1 MSVQLAPRKKSASAT
16 VAPPQRAAEL
26 IAERLARFAAD
37 LRAEDIPGPVR
48 QRARHLILDG
58 VGIALASGGYDF
70 AYRTI
75 NAIRALAGPGESI
88 VIGTSLRLP
97 LRDAA
102 FLNGFLIHGLDF
114 DDTHSGGI
122 VHGTSSIFPTA
133 LAIAAQQRA
142 SGAELITAYI
152 IGVEASARLGA
163 VAKGAFHQ
171 IGFHPTGLI
180 GAFGCAL
187 TAGRLM
193 GLTEAQMTMAQGIV
207 LSMASGSLEFLE
219 DGAWNKRM
227 HPGWAAVSGIT
238 AAALAR
244 AGFEG
249 ARRAYEGRFG
259 LFKSHLQAQF
269 DEANLALASAGLGE
283 SWEVMQVAI
292 KPFPACHFTHA
303 CADASIRLVRENG
316 LNAADIEHVRAL
328 VPREVVQ
335 TVCEPVKNKRRPA
348 NSYDAQFSIPFIV
361 AASLLRS
368 RFTLNELDAAT
379 LGDPDIL
386 ALADK
391 VDYEV
396 DPESG
401 FPRHYSGEVIART
414 RDGRT
419 LRRREAVNRG
429 CGDRPLADAEIVAKF
444 NDNAARVMAPAH
456 AERMRIALLGIEDMS
471 DAAALAQSLTRP

>member
-1 MSVQLAPRKKSASAT
+1 MSVQLAPRKPKAAAAQAPAL
-16 VAPPQRAAEL
+16 VAET
-26 IAERLARFAAD
+26 LARFATTLDGAAIPATVRR
-37 LRAEDIPGPVR
+37 RAS
-48 QRARHLILDG
+48 HLILDS
-58 VGIALASGGYDF
+58 VGIALASGTFDF
-70 AYRTI
+70 AHRTI
-75 NAIRALAGPGESI
+75 NAIQSLAGAGDGV
-88 VIGTSLRLP
+88 VIGTNLRLP

-114 DDTHSGGI
+114 DDTHSGGV

-133 LAIAAQQRA
+133 MAVAVQQRA
-142 SGAELITAYI
+142 SGADLVTAYI
-152 IGVEASARLGA
+152 IGMEAVARLGA

-244 AGFEG
+244 AGFVG

-259 LFKSHLQAQF
+259 LFNSHLQSHF
-269 DEANLALASAGLGE
+269 DLANLPLATAALGE
-283 SWEVMQVAI
+283 TWELMQVAV

-303 CADASIRLVRENG
+303 CADAAIALVREDG
-316 LNAADIEHVRAL
+316 LDPANIKHVRAL
-328 VPREVVQ
+328 VPQEVVQ
-335 TVCEPVKNKRRPA
+335 TVCEPVANKRRPA

-361 AASLLRS
+361 AASLLRG
-368 RFTLNELDAAT
+368 RFTLNELDGAT
-379 LGDPDIL
+379 LADPQVL

-396 DPESG
+396 DPDSG
-401 FPRHYSGEVIART
+401 FPRYYSGEVIAET

-429 CGDRPLADAEIVAKF
+429 CGDRPLSEADIIAKF
-444 NDNAARVMAPAH
+444 DDNAARALSSRHAAPIRAAILGVENLPDSTVL
-456 AERMRIALLGIEDMS
+456 AETLR
-471 DAAALAQSLTRP
+471 RP